1 MSLKNLLRTSLLALT
16 LGLGLAGCQAD
27 GPQVSQKPSLPTPN
41 RPSETGLNINNWD
54 GVLVLSEGN
63 MSDGEGVL
71 AFIDKASGAI
81 TSDVVRQVNGKSLGN
96 VAQDLCISK
105 DKLYIVCQN
114 GDKRGDLKHISIFD
128 KSFKLLD
135 TFTPDVIAAN
145 SEVSPT
151 HLTVAHDLLYFVTN
165 DGKLYSLPL
174 NATGADRER
183 ATLITQVAKPLYAR
197 LFTVHEQGVEVV
209 YVAGAQALYRIGKGG
224 QVASLAYPEGYT
236 SLGIAPCYD
245 VANKSQAIW
254 MIQAESKNKKTRLVK
269 VQNLEEKG
277 SYDLGEQLG
286 LKGVWAGSCTLAAAP
301 TTEGTM
307 IFLRTGAAIYSFS
320 EQSKELKNIYSTTE
334 ILYGYIGASAR
345 SKVIYLSQLP
355 AYNRYKE
362 AKVMEMA
369 WDGTAQKSYPIKSE
383 GQPDGL
389 YTPFCALIYP
399 ISSSLY

>member
-1 MSLKNLLRTSLLALT
+1 MLALT

-71 AFIDKASGAI
+71 AFIDKATGAI
-81 TSDVVRQVNGKSLGN
+81 TSDVMRQVNGKSLGN
-96 VAQDLCISK
+96 VAQDLFISK

-128 KSFKLLD
+128 KSFKLLE
-135 TFTPDVIAAN
+135 TFTPDVIEADPK
-145 SEVSPT
+145 VCPT
-151 HLTVAHDLLYFVTN
+151 HLTVTQDLLYFVTN
-165 DGKLYSLPL
+165 NGKLCSLPL
-174 NATGADRER
+174 KGSETERKR
-183 ATLITQVAKPLYAR
+183 ATLISQVDKSVSSRLY
-197 LFTVHEQGVEVV
+197 TVDEQGSEVV

-224 QVASLAYPEGYT
+224 QVASLAYPEGYASLSIT
-236 SLGIAPCYD
+236 SCYD
-245 VANKSQAIW
+245 VASKSHAIW
-254 MIQAESKNKKTRLVK
+254 MVLAESKGKKARLVK
-269 VQNLEEKG
+269 VQNLEEKA

-301 TTEGTM
+301 TTEGAM
-307 IFLRTGAAIYSFS
+307 IFLRTGSAIYSFS